1 MVSQEQFD
9 LSLKESNA
17 LKGVALI
24 LLLIHHLFYIQ
35 NGLYDDVH
43 LFGTQINFVLIFA
56 NVCKVC
62 VAIFVLLSGY
72 ACAKTVEIASAKDV
86 VSFYR
91 RRFKKLFVN
100 YWFIWLLFVPAGV
113 FIFDRTFHDV
123 YAEPVVRNFL
133 LDFFGLINAT
143 GQLGYNATWWFYSC
157 IIMLYALFPLI
168 AYVESKW
175 PWSIIVLL
183 PASAVLAFVR
193 CKYLMPISSYLFPF
207 VVGTALGSKY
217 ITHRFPAVYKLMGG
231 GYFYGRNRGA
241 VPAVGIGDVYAHH
254 FQLHIPVGHTY
265 YDSYSAHLQER
276 KAF

>member
-86 VSFYR
+86 GSFYR

-113 FIFDRTFHDV
+113 FIFGRTFHDV

-143 GQLGYNATWWFYSC
+143 GQYGYNATWWFYSC

-168 AYVESKW
+168 AYVESKR

-207 VVGTALGSKY
+207 VVGTALGSKC
-217 ITHRFPAVYKLMGG
+217 ITRRFPVVYKLMGG
-231 GYFYGRNRGA
+231 CFYGRNRGA
-241 VPAVGIGDVYAHH
+241 VPAVGIGDVYAHY

-265 YDSYSAHLQER
+265 YDSYNAHLQER
-276 KAF
+276 KTF

>member
-1 MVSQEQFD
+1 MLHILRICRFDFASGGKIRNFAESSYLTMVSQEQFD

-86 VSFYR
+86 GSFYR

-100 YWFIWLLFVPAGV
+100 YWLS
-113 FIFDRTFHDV
+113 T
-123 YAEPVVRNFL
+123 
-133 LDFFGLINAT
+133 
-143 GQLGYNATWWFYSC
+143 
-157 IIMLYALFPLI
+157 
-168 AYVESKW
+168 
-175 PWSIIVLL
+175 
-183 PASAVLAFVR
+183 
-193 CKYLMPISSYLFPF
+193 
-207 VVGTALGSKY
+207 
-217 ITHRFPAVYKLMGG
+217 
-231 GYFYGRNRGA
+231 
-241 VPAVGIGDVYAHH
+241 
-254 FQLHIPVGHTY
+254 
-265 YDSYSAHLQER
+265 
-276 KAF
+276 